1 MNQKIKNKIEKLIKS
16 EKVFIFMKGTP
27 ERPMCGFSARAVEI
41 LKENKIIFKS
51 FDVLS
56 DNEIR
61 EGVKEYS
68 KWPTIPQ
75 IYAKGKF
82 LGGAEILVEM
92 AEKGEIGKMR
102 SDV

>member
-1 MNQKIKNKIEKLIKS
+1 MDKKLKDKIEKLIKS

-41 LKENKIIFKS
+41 LKGNKIAFKS

-56 DNEIR
+56 DGEIR
-61 EGVKEYS
+61 EGVKEYAD
-68 KWPTIPQ
+68 WPTIPQ

-82 LGGAEILVEM
+82 LGGSEILVAME
-92 AEKGEIGKMR
+92 EKGEVGKFK
-102 SDV
+102 